1 MLFQQGLVNQE
12 EGKSMEWLKGFHWI
26 TGLIIGV
33 VGIIFMASTEDRI
46 GDMIGMVIV
55 VIGIALILKLK
66 RKI

>member
-12 EGKSMEWLKGFHWI
+12 RENIMEWLKGFHWI
-26 TGLIIGV
+26 TGLIIGI
-33 VGIIFMASTEDRI
+33 VGILFMASTESQV

-55 VIGIALILKLK
+55 VIGAALIIKLK

>member
-1 MLFQQGLVNQE
+1 
-12 EGKSMEWLKGFHWI
+12 MEWLKGFHWI